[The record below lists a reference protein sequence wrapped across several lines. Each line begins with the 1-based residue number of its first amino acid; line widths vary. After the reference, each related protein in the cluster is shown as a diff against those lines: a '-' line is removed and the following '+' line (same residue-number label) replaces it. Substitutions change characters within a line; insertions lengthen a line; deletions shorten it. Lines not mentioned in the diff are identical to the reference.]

1 MFLGSEHPLHSRKQ
15 CIRRNEE
22 WGLKAPMNKSGL
34 DVGLAKEAIEF
45 LCTSEEA
52 INLILEACTVF
63 LPERSQYAKDLQYAD
78 TGLQ

>member
-1 MFLGSEHPLHSRKQ
+1 
-15 CIRRNEE
+15 
-22 WGLKAPMNKSGL
+22 MNKSGL

-45 LCTSEEA
+45 LRTSEEA